1 MEIAI
6 SRKYRNRLIASHA
19 REDIEREVSQVL
31 CPHRMEVVD
40 RGPLKAELYGVMLHQ
55 AALLELHYGS
65 ETRIDAGDLGDHYLF
80 RTTLTGRCALE
91 SGSERVALGA
101 GSLSVSS
108 PARVSRIVTD
118 RECRNLL
125 LRIDR
130 QALEVKLAELLQDSV
145 RQPLVFDLSMNDTH
159 TGTTLFLS
167 TLRYLCNLC
176 DQFDEPSRER
186 IFGRDLTQWLM
197 TMLLSQ
203 LPHSY
208 STALS
213 KGAATPLP
221 AHVRRA
227 RDYIDAHLDEPLLMD
242 ALAREAGVSTRTLQ
256 NGFNQFLNT
265 SPGGYIRERRL
276 EAVHRALQ
284 DEPERSV
291 TDIFVAHG
299 VHSFGHFAKAYARRF
314 GCLPSATAKRR
325 VHS

>member
-6 SRKYRNRLIASHA
+6 SRRNRNRLIASHA

-31 CPHRMEVVD
+31 CPHRMEVAD
-40 RGPLKAELYGVMLHQ
+40 RGPLNAELYGVALHQ
-55 AALLELHYGS
+55 ATLLELHYGS
-65 ETRIDAGDLGDHYLF
+65 ATQIDAGDIGDHYLF
-80 RTTLTGRCALE
+80 RTTLNGRCALE
-91 SGSERVALGA
+91 SGSERVSLGA

-130 QALEVKLAELLQDSV
+130 QAIEVKLAEMLNDSV
-145 RQPLVFDLSMNDTH
+145 RQPLIFDLAVDGAH
-159 TGTTLFLS
+159 TGTAVFLS
-167 TLRYLCNLC
+167 TLRYLCGLC
-176 DQFDEPSRER
+176 DQFDEPGRER

-197 TMLLSQ
+197 TVLLSQ

-208 STALS
+208 SAMLAKAS
-213 KGAATPLP
+213 ASPLP

-227 RDYIDAHLDEPLLMD
+227 RDYIDSHLDEPLRMD
-242 ALAREAGVSTRTLQ
+242 ALARAADVSIRTLQ

-284 DEPERSV
+284 ATPERSV
-291 TDIFVAHG
+291 TDILIEHG

-325 VHS
+325 VFS